1 MEMHALFLTVL
12 AVILA
17 YPLPRWLAQA
27 SFRIRSPWAAMVLW
41 QAIALAGGLS
51 MVGAPIVFGLAPF
64 GDTVPKALGTA
75 WTLLAD
81 GDFAALTDLDAKPV
95 HVFSLCLGTLLGIHL
110 LLTLLRTYVRV
121 LAARRRHRNL
131 VRLLSS
137 PSEARGEATGTGA
150 GTGAGMPEDADPD
163 DARPDATSQEG
174 PSAAPMGSR
183 HPALLDD
190 TLIIDHDTP
199 LAYCLPGR
207 GTADSVT
214 VLSRGLLDQLSSG
227 EIAAVIH
234 HETTHLRQHHH
245 LLTMAFDAWYRALPW
260 LPTTRYGRHAVLE
273 LTEMLADDGALR
285 DSSRAELL
293 RSLATTAPND
303 PLAAPA
309 KPPKRNR
316 DFGGDSSD
324 AADREAAQHT
334 GMTGPRLRRLLE
346 PPAQL
351 SMAARAAVLA
361 LAVGLLAVPTALMLL
376 PY

>member
-17 YPLPRWLAQA
+17 YPLPWWLAQA

-41 QAIALAGGLS
+41 QAMALAGGLS

-64 GDTVPKALGTA
+64 GETVPAALGTA

-81 GDFAALTDLDAKPV
+81 ADFAALTDLDAKPV

-121 LAARRRHRNL
+121 LAARRRHRDL

-137 PSEARGEATGTGA
+137 PSEARQDGTGPA
-150 GTGAGMPEDADPD
+150 EDADVDDPTWD
-163 DARPDATSQEG
+163 DAS
-174 PSAAPMGSR
+174 SAHRRSR

-285 DSSRAELL
+285 DSSRRELL
-293 RSLATTAPND
+293 RSLATTATND

-309 KPPKRNR
+309 SPKKRGGAT
-316 DFGGDSSD
+316 GGDTT
-324 AADREAAQHT
+324 AAGESEAGDSGAAQHT

-346 PPAQL
+346 PPAPL
-351 SMAARAAVLA
+351 SVAARAAVLC
-361 LAVGLLAVPTALMLL
+361 LAIALLAVPTALMLL
-376 PY
+376 P

>member
-1 MEMHALFLTVL
+1 MEMHARFLTAL

-27 SFRIRSPWAAMVLW
+27 PFRIRSPWAAMVLW

-64 GDTVPKALGTA
+64 GDTVPQALGRA
-75 WTLLAD
+75 WALLVGAD
-81 GDFAALTDLDAKPV
+81 LDALTDLGAKPV

-121 LAARRRHRNL
+121 LAARRRHRDL
-131 VRLLSS
+131 VCLLSS
-137 PSEARGEATGTGA
+137 PGESRGDNA
-150 GTGAGMPEDADPD
+150 GGSGDP
-163 DARPDATSQEG
+163 G
-174 PSAAPMGSR
+174 AAPLAPR

-190 TLIIDHDTP
+190 ALIIDHDTP

-207 GTADSVT
+207 RTADSVT
-214 VLSRGLLDQLSSG
+214 VLSRGLLDQLSSA

-285 DSSRAELL
+285 GSSRRDLL
-293 RSLATTAPND
+293 RSLATTATND
-303 PLAAPA
+303 PLAQSARSQ
-309 KPPKRNR
+309 KRA
-316 DFGGDSSD
+316 GAGSD
-324 AADREAAQHT
+324 ISADQHSA
-334 GMTGPRLRRLLE
+334 MTGPRLRRLLE
-346 PPAQL
+346 PPAPL
-351 SMAARAAVLA
+351 SMTARSAVVTLAA
-361 LAVGLLAVPTALMLL
+361 GLLAVPTALMLL
-376 PY
+376 P